1 MMEEIFVLGQKRK
14 ISLLQCLQLSYK
26 AAEAVTE
33 YESSLVVS

>member
-1 MMEEIFVLGQKRK
+1 MVEEIFVLGQKRK
-14 ISLLQCLQLSYK
+14 ISLLQLSYK